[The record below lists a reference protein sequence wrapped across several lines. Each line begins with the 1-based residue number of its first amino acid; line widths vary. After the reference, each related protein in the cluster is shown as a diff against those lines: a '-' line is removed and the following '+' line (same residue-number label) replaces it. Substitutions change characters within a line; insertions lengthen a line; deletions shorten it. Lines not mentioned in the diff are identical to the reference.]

1 MRILIAT
8 VTAGGGH
15 LAAASALE
23 QAWRAMRPRDVV
35 ECKDVLEFAPRLY
48 RKMYAKGY
56 VKFVERAPEIYGM
69 IFKKTDNASKV
80 RRATSIRRS
89 FAHHTNKKFVTY
101 LKNFK
106 PDVVLCPHF
115 LPLEILG
122 HMRAKAAKS
131 KKAAASSFNVCVVT
145 DFEAHAFWLEPGVD
159 MYCVA
164 ALETGAS
171 LVARG
176 AIEKD
181 VVATGIPIGAKFA
194 QPIDV
199 LGVRRHYGLRD
210 DLPTVL
216 VLSGGFGMGP
226 VAEILDEL
234 DKVEAHFQTMVVCGR
249 NEELR
254 KDLAGRDRKHPTHV
268 LGFCNNMHE
277 LMCASSLIVT
287 KPGGLTTS
295 EAMAIGRP
303 LVILNPIPGQ
313 ETANSDFLLERGA
326 AIKLNR
332 VEDLPFRLK
341 ELLSSKKLLQMTAAA
356 AALGRPNAAKDICA
370 AVLARVEGSK

>member
-8 VTAGGGH
+8 VTCGGGH

-23 QAWRAMRPRDVV
+23 QAWRALRPKDVV
-35 ECKDVLEFAPRLY
+35 ECKDVLDFAPRLY
-48 RKMYAKGY
+48 RKMYVKGY
-56 VKFVERAPEIYGM
+56 VKFVEHAPELYGM
-69 IFKKTDNASKV
+69 FFKKTDNASKV
-80 RRATSIRRS
+80 RRATSARRR

-101 LKNFK
+101 LKSFK

-122 HMRAKAAKS
+122 HQRGKAAKG
-131 KKAAASSFNVCVVT
+131 KKAAASSLNVCIVT

-164 ALETGAS
+164 APETAAS

-176 AIEKD
+176 ADEKN
-181 VVATGIPIGAKFA
+181 VVVTGIPIGAKFA
-194 QPIDV
+194 EPVDV
-199 LGVRRHYGLRD
+199 LGVRRRYGLRD
-210 DLPTVL
+210 DLPTLL

-254 KDLAGRDRKHPTHV
+254 KELAGQDRKHPTHV

-332 VEDLPFRLK
+332 VEDLPFRIK
-341 ELLSSKKLLQMTAAA
+341 ELLSSKKLLQMSAAA
-356 AALGRPNAAKDICA
+356 AALGKPNAAKDICA
-370 AVLARVEGSK
+370 AVVSRVG